1 MTDAIVDLAIRAC
14 PQADRGDLRT
24 DPLTLT
30 LLNKVDAE
38 RSVSRGTK
46 REGREVCLR
55 RVLAFYAAT
64 LVAFLLLDAV
74 WLTYVTAG
82 FFKAQLGDLLRPEPL
97 LSAAFL
103 FYLIYALAITV
114 LAVTPALR
122 LRQGTVALGYGALL
136 GLAAY
141 GAFDLTNLAVLKA
154 WTPELAA
161 LDMAWGAVVTALAAG
176 AGYLAGSYLRERD
189 AR

>member
-1 MTDAIVDLAIRAC
+1 MSLKGV
-14 PQADRGDLRT
+14 G
-24 DPLTLT
+24 
-30 LLNKVDAE
+30 V
-38 RSVSRGTK
+38 
-46 REGREVCLR
+46 
-55 RVLAFYAAT
+55 YAAT
-64 LVAFLLLDAV
+64 LVAFLVLDAV
-74 WLTYVTAG
+74 WLSYVAAG
-82 FFKAQLGDLLRPEPL
+82 LFKAQLGNLLRPEPL
-97 LSAAFL
+97 LSAALL

-122 LRQGTVALGYGALL
+122 LRQGRVALGYGTLL

-154 WTPELAA
+154 WTPQLAA

-176 AGYLAGSYLRERD
+176 AGYLAGSYLRERE